1 MGRGFSRRLDIFSIT
16 FIPSGAKAPIPFGPS
31 AARLKLRPFKA
42 VTPHS
47 NASPLLTLHPFWCDY
62 TRVVEEPQPNPNTRS
77 AGPALRFV
85 VAALIVRGGEILIG
99 QLRPDQPMAL
109 QWEFPG
115 GKIEPGESPELALA
129 RELDEELGIQATIG
143 PLVTRIR
150 HNYRHGGAVD
160 LQFFA
165 VHEFVG
171 EIVNRI
177 FHQLLW
183 VRLEDLP
190 TYDFLAADRSLIR
203 DLAAGKLL

>member
-1 MGRGFSRRLDIFSIT
+1 MKGF
-16 FIPSGAKAPIPFGPS
+16 A
-31 AARLKLRPFKA
+31 LKERSF
-42 VTPHS
+42 T
-47 NASPLLTLHPFWCDY
+47 ASLLSVRSLCCVY
-62 TRVVEEPQPNPNTRS
+62 TKDVEEIQPKSSLRS
-77 AGPALRFV
+77 TGPALRYV
-85 VAALIVRGGEILIG
+85 VAALIVREGEILIG

-129 RELDEELGIQATIG
+129 RELDEELGIQAAIG
-143 PLVTRIR
+143 PCVTRIR

-165 VHEFVG
+165 VHEFAG
-171 EIVNRI
+171 EIVNHI
-177 FHQLLW
+177 FHQLRW

-190 TYDFLAADRSLIR
+190 NYDFLAADRALIR